1 MIKNLTPSLPTDFSF
16 RGLGAYAKC
25 HEKLNPWV
33 VYKRDLTV
41 RII

>member
-1 MIKNLTPSLPTDFSF
+1 MIKNLPPSLHTDFSF

-33 VYKRDLTV
+33 VTNE
-41 RII
+41 I